1 LVFIPLVVIALCVNQ
16 ITSFTKETFKSFV
29 LRDKQPTDDSE
40 DNEIED
46 ELDEKSV
53 KDKDEGEDDDSTKVD
68 DNDDN
73 IVEVTSEDSSWA
85 TYAPIFGRWKFHTR
99 IPIVRKLWRRQVYLN
114 TRDDDSDYLFD
125 EGIEMDYPLNH
136 FLSNF
141 SLRKF
146 ISLFQRK
153 EVDSDDDSSI
163 PSWMLEPPR
172 RRQVVV
178 EEFRRRASFGS
189 RLFRRRRSDS
199 DEIIEVIEEDL
210 DLPRSRVSRVFQPV
224 ERLFRK
230 RGQDE
235 EESSDSDGI
244 IEVIE
249 EDSDHPRFRA
259 NRVLGRFRRR
269 AQDQEEN
276 PDSDEIVEVIEE
288 GSDHP
293 QFRASR
299 VFRPVE
305 QLFRKRDR
313 GQEAAYAEETRST
326 DREIGAASGSDRQE
340 AVSMGLGAA
349 LPDPLRRLFVR
360 RRRVHDIESGFVDE

>member
-1 LVFIPLVVIALCVNQ
+1 MVFVPLVVIALYVNQ

-46 ELDEKSV
+46 ELDEESV
-53 KDKDEGEDDDSTKVD
+53 KDKDEDEDDDSTKAD
-68 DNDDN
+68 DNDDD

-125 EGIEMDYPLNH
+125 EGIEMDYPLH
-136 FLSNF
+136 HLLSKF

-153 EVDSDDDSSI
+153 EVDSDYDSSI
-163 PSWMLEPPR
+163 PSWMLEPSR
-172 RRQVVV
+172 RRQVVA
-178 EEFRRRASFGS
+178 EEHRRRGSFGS
-189 RLFRRRRSDS
+189 RLFRRRRSDR
-199 DEIIEVIEEDL
+199 DEIVEVIEEES
-210 DLPRSRVSRVFQPV
+210 DLPRSRVSRAFRPF
-224 ERLFRK
+224 ERLFRR

-235 EESSDSDGI
+235 EGSSDSDDI
-244 IEVIE
+244 VEVSEEDSDHPRFRRRAQDQEENSDSDEIVEVIE

-259 NRVLGRFRRR
+259 
-269 AQDQEEN
+269 
-276 PDSDEIVEVIEE
+276 
-288 GSDHP
+288 
-293 QFRASR
+293 SR
-299 VFRPVE
+299 VFGPVE

-313 GQEAAYAEETRST
+313 DQEAAYAEETRST

-349 LPDPLRRLFVR
+349 LPEPLKRLFVR
-360 RRRVHDIESGFVDE
+360 RRRVDDVESGLVDE

>member
-1 LVFIPLVVIALCVNQ
+1 LVFIPLVVIALYVNQ

-46 ELDEKSV
+46 ELDDESV

-68 DNDDN
+68 DNDDD
-73 IVEVTSEDSSWA
+73 IAEATSEDSSWA
-85 TYAPIFGRWKFHTR
+85 KYAPVFGRWKFHTR
-99 IPIVRKLWRRQVYLN
+99 IPIVRKLWQRKVYLN

-125 EGIEMDYPLNH
+125 EGIEMDYPLH
-136 FLSNF
+136 HLLSKF

-163 PSWMLEPPR
+163 PSWMLEPSR
-172 RRQVVV
+172 RRQVVA
-178 EEFRRRASFGS
+178 EEHRRRGSFGS

-199 DEIIEVIEEDL
+199 DEFVEVIEEESDF
-210 DLPRSRVSRVFQPV
+210 PRSRVSRVFRPV
-224 ERLFRK
+224 ERLFRR

-235 EESSDSDGI
+235 EESSDSDDI
-244 IEVIE
+244 VEVSEEDSDHPRFRRRAQDQEENSDSDEIVEVIE

-259 NRVLGRFRRR
+259 
-269 AQDQEEN
+269 
-276 PDSDEIVEVIEE
+276 
-288 GSDHP
+288 
-293 QFRASR
+293 SR
-299 VFRPVE
+299 VFGPVE

-313 GQEAAYAEETRST
+313 DQEAAYAEETRST

-340 AVSMGLGAA
+340 AASMGLGAA
-349 LPDPLRRLFVR
+349 LPEPLRRLFVR
-360 RRRVHDIESGFVDE
+360 RRRIHDIESGLVDD